1 MRPLENKVAIV
12 TGANSGI
19 GRGCALTMAAAGAKI
34 IATGRNLERG
44 ADAEQR
50 IRNAGSECYFVPQD
64 VTQEAD
70 WQRVIAETLKHFG
83 KLDILVNNAG
93 DALLGPINTLTR
105 DTLDFLL
112 AVDVE
117 GPFLGMKYAWPHL
130 KKADDGVVVNMSSI
144 TAQKAV
150 PGGTAYCTAK
160 GAQAALTRAAA
171 TQGAAVGIRVISMHP
186 GFIWTEGV
194 TDVMGDNIDE
204 FMPRI
209 LASVPMGEAGEPRH
223 IGDAMVYLCSESAR
237 SITGIEFNVDGGQLA

>member
-19 GRGCALTMAAAGAKI
+19 GRGCALAMAAAGAKI

-44 ADAEQR
+44 ADAERR
-50 IRNAGSECYFVPQD
+50 IRDVGGECNFVPQD

-70 WQRVIAETLKHFG
+70 WQKVIAETLKHFG
-83 KLDILVNNAG
+83 KLDILINNAG

-194 TDVMGDNIDE
+194 TDVMGENIE
-204 FMPRI
+204 KFMPRI

-223 IGDAMVYLCSESAR
+223 IGDAMVYLCSEAAR
-237 SITGIEFNVDGGQLA
+237 SISGIEFNVDGGQLA

>member
-1 MRPLENKVAIV
+1 MRPLDDKVAIV
-12 TGANSGI
+12 TGATSGI
-19 GRGCALTMAAAGAKI
+19 GRGCAIAMAAAGAKI

-44 ADAEQR
+44 ADAERR
-50 IRNAGSECYFVPQD
+50 IRDAGGECHFVRQD
-64 VTQEAD
+64 VTQEKD
-70 WQRVIAETLKHFG
+70 WQTVIATTLKHFG

-93 DALLGPINTLTR
+93 DALLGPINTLSR

-130 KKADDGVVVNMSSI
+130 QQAADGVVVNMSSI
-144 TAQKAV
+144 TGQKAV

-171 TQGAAVGIRVISMHP
+171 NQGAAVGIRVISFHP

-194 TDVMGDNIDE
+194 TDVMGDNVDE
-204 FMPRI
+204 FLPRI
-209 LASVPMGEAGEPRH
+209 LAHVPFGEAGEPRH
-223 IGDAMVYLCSESAR
+223 IGDAMVYLCSEAAR
-237 SITGIEFNVDGGQLA
+237 SISGIEFNVDGGQGA